1 MAQYILGEKYYYKPI
16 HETEMYEYLGE
27 LLDIEYVAET
37 YGTTYAY
44 LTFDKRRIVGIEYIV
59 GTFKEINE
67 KCIFTENEYKNRRDK
82 TYDLRAFDIREITE
96 IIKGYR
102 DCKIILTS
110 QQYQKL
116 PSHVPELCYYRNI
129 FIEIINFE
137 GVLNQLDYLWH
148 LYSTDTEENTLKLP
162 TNVFFNDKKKAT
174 TLMFDKD
181 ATVVKCGKDDKY
193 SRRIGFL
200 EAYFQATC
208 GLSKTQAK
216 KYLDKIVEDKEVKK
230 K

>member
-1 MAQYILGEKYYYKPI
+1 MAKYILGEKYYYKPI

-44 LTFDKRRIVGIEYIV
+44 LTFDKRRIVGIEYIA
-59 GTFKEINE
+59 GTFKEVNE
-67 KCIFTENEYKNRRDK
+67 KCIFTENECKNRRRE
-82 TYDLRAFDIREITE
+82 TYTTNFLSGFNFVPKLSLGSFWVNE
-96 IIKGYR
+96 GY
-102 DCKIILTS
+102 K
-110 QQYQKL
+110 QL
-116 PSHVPELCYYRNI
+116 P
-129 FIEIINFE
+129 
-137 GVLNQLDYLWH
+137 D
-148 LYSTDTEENTLKLP
+148 
-162 TNVFFNDKKKAT
+162 NVFFNDKKKAT
-174 TLMFDKD
+174 TLMFYNE

-208 GLSKTQAK
+208 GLSKTKAK